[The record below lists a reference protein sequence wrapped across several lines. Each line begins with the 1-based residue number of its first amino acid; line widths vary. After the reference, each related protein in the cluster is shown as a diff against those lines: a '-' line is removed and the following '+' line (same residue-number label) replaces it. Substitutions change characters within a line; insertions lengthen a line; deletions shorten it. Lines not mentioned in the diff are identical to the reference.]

1 MSWSHS
7 SIHTQAQSLIK
18 GGSETSEIL
27 KLNFKS
33 HCTSVAELQLNE
45 NHNDLDLS
53 SFTDQVSKFLCDH
66 HLAWSKSYCLALSTA
81 LAGTMENVKG
91 SRSPNVLVTLPVN
104 TPIKLLSHFAA

>member
-66 HLAWSKSYCLALSTA
+66 HLVGPNPTA
-81 LAGTMENVKG
+81 LLCPLHWQAQWRMSK
-91 SRSPNVLVTLPVN
+91 
-104 TPIKLLSHFAA
+104 AAALQMC